1 MAWAARPEESKTG
14 RPQHRLA
21 ASDPANGC
29 PKAIKAHACRVPAAQ
44 VATTDREADRHRADS
59 SADAGAIASLKR
71 SATLTIKR

>member
-21 ASDPANGC
+21 ASEPANGC

-44 VATTDREADRHRADS
+44 VATTVKPTD
-59 SADAGAIASLKR
+59 IAQTAAQMQARSLR
-71 SATLTIKR
+71 